1 MLYATVTRAIKPM
14 NQSQVFNQENILLES
29 NRRLSQSLLWQIERN
44 YFDRQGI
51 KAWNTG
57 TVPHYV
63 TSNPFIAKAYA
74 KVIFNHIRDCRNNAE
89 NPLDLTQPIYILE
102 LGSGSGR
109 FAYHFL
115 KKFHSFFPHSTLKEI
130 PVTYIMSDFTSQNL
144 DYWKQHP
151 RLQPFLEQN
160 LLDFALFDAQQ
171 DTEIKLHHSGNV
183 LNADILK
190 NPLVAIANYFFD
202 CLPQDIFTLEGGQLY
217 ETLVSIGIPSTLV
230 SETNEETDTQLDV
243 KKIVAQNKELLNSL
257 KIDYEDSPLTC
268 DYYPDTHFNQILDY
282 YQETLADT
290 TVLFPI
296 TALNC
301 LSRLHHLSNNRM
313 LFISADKGYSR
324 EEDLLFR
331 TKPNLAKHG
340 NCFSLMVN
348 YHAIGKYVEQI
359 NGNFFT
365 PSHRHN
371 SIKICACLFNSDSYS
386 YLETQQAIEEYL
398 INNSPDDFFALK
410 KGIEQN
416 YHTFTLAQI
425 IAYLRLSGWDYKI
438 FLDSFPVIMAHLE
451 TASEYQCEELFF
463 VLQQIWDN
471 YYPIGE
477 QRDLPFYIG
486 MLLYNMGYYP
496 EALEYLEQSQKLYG
510 DDASTI
516 YNMGMCHYRLRQL
529 QFALDCIDRTLELD
543 REFEAAKGM
552 RIKIL
557 AELKRR
563 QRF

>member
-1 MLYATVTRAIKPM
+1 M
-14 NQSQVFNQENILLES
+14 NQSQVFSQENIFLES
-29 NRRLSQSLLWQIERN
+29 NKRLSQSLLWQIERN

-63 TSNPFIAKAYA
+63 TSNPFLARAYA
-74 KVIFNHIRDCRNNAE
+74 KVVFNYIRDCRDNAA
-89 NPLDLTQPIYILE
+89 NSLDPSQPIYILE

-115 KKFHSFFPHSTLKEI
+115 KKFHSFFSHSTLKEI

-160 LLDFALFDAQQ
+160 LLDFALFDAQE
-171 DTEIKLHHSGNV
+171 DTEIKLHNSGEI
-183 LNADILK
+183 LNAETLK
-190 NPLVAIANYFFD
+190 NPLIAIANYFFD
-202 CLPQDIFTLEGGQLY
+202 CLPQDIFTLVGGKLH
-217 ETLVSIGIPSTLV
+217 ETLVSISIPSTSI
-230 SETNEETDTQLDV
+230 SETKGETDAQPDI
-243 KKIVAQNKELLNSL
+243 KNIVAQNKELLNHL
-257 KIDYEDSPLTC
+257 KIDYEDCPLTS
-268 DYYPDTHFNQILDY
+268 DYYPDSHFNQILEY
-282 YQETLADT
+282 YQENLADT

-301 LSRLHHLSNNRM
+301 LSRLHHLSNSRM

-331 TKPNLAKHG
+331 TKPNLTRHG

-348 YHAIGKYVEQI
+348 YHAIGKYVKQI
-359 NGNFFT
+359 DGNFFT
-365 PSHRHN
+365 PPHRHN
-371 SIKICACLFNSDSYS
+371 SIKICTCLFNSDSYPHV
-386 YLETQQAIEEYL
+386 ETQQAIEEYL

-416 YHTFTLAQI
+416 YHAFTLSQI

-438 FLDSFPVIMAHLE
+438 FLDCFPAIVVHLE
-451 TASEYQCEELFF
+451 TASESQCEELFF

-486 MLLYNMGYYP
+486 MLLYNMGYYA

-543 REFEAAKGM
+543 REFEAAKRM